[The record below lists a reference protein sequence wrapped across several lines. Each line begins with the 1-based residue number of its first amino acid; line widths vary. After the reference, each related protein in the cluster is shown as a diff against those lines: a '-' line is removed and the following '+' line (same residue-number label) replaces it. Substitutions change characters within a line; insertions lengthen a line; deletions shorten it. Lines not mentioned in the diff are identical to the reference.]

1 MHVSLHQIS
10 KRYGAV
16 VANDR
21 VDLEL
26 RSGEVM
32 ALLGENGA
40 GKSTLMKILYGFCQ
54 PDAGEIRI
62 DGSGARIDTPR
73 DAMERGIG
81 MVFQQFSLIPALS
94 VRENLALAH
103 PKTPWHIGRRASRC
117 ARGAQRL
124 RALAPEIDPDARVA
138 TLPVGQVQLVELAK
152 VLDLDVRLVILDE
165 PSAVLTPTEA
175 RRLWALVRG
184 LADAGVGVVL
194 ITHKL
199 ADVEACAD
207 RVTVMRR
214 GRVVLSEPNKDLT
227 RARLVTAMMGE
238 RAVGEARR
246 PDGAV
251 RGHTRIWVKGVTA
264 RGEAGAVHGID
275 LRIAGGEV
283 VGVAGV
289 AGNGQNILAD
299 VCAGVLPP
307 HAGEV
312 IVDGDV
318 LMPLH
323 LPGAAGSRVA
333 YIPEQPLR
341 NAVAPDL
348 SAAVNL
354 ALKRVRAL
362 PWFPR
367 KRDLRRDAAALMER
381 FDVRPPDPGVAVQTL
396 SGGNLQKLVIAREL
410 SRTPALV
417 VACYPTM
424 GLDLAAAAAVYEA
437 LFDLARRGSAVLWI
451 SEDLDDL
458 LRYAHRI
465 VVMFQGRVAAD
476 ADVAGLT
483 REQVGAWMTGA
494 GEAVE
499 AAA

>member
-10 KRYGAV
+10 KRFGAV
-16 VANDR
+16 VANDS

-40 GKSTLMKILYGFCQ
+40 GKSTLMKILYGFYQ
-54 PDAGEIRI
+54 ADAGEIRI
-62 DGSGARIDTPR
+62 DGSSVRVDTPR
-73 DAMERGIG
+73 QAMARGIG
-81 MVFQQFSLIPALS
+81 MVFQQFSLIPALT

-103 PKTPWHIGRRASRC
+103 PSTPWRIGRRASRC
-117 ARGAQRL
+117 LRGEARL
-124 RALAPEIDPDARVA
+124 RALAPEIDADARVSA
-138 TLPVGQVQLVELAK
+138 LPVGQVQLVELAK
-152 VLDLDVRLVILDE
+152 VLDLDARLVILDE

-175 RRLWALVRG
+175 RRLWTLVRA
-184 LADAGVGVVL
+184 LAGAGVGVVL

-214 GRVVLSEPNKDLT
+214 GRVVLSEPNQGLT
-227 RARLVTAMMGE
+227 RARLVAAMMGD
-238 RAVGEARR
+238 RSACEAQR
-246 PDGAV
+246 PDSTG
-251 RGHTRIWVKGVTA
+251 RSPTRVWVKGVSA
-264 RGEAGAVHGID
+264 RVEAGTVHAVD
-275 LRIAGGEV
+275 LRIGRGEV

-289 AGNGQNILAD
+289 AGNGQNVLAD
-299 VCAGVLPP
+299 VCAGVLAPDV
-307 HAGEV
+307 GEV
-312 IVDGDV
+312 IIDGDLLV
-318 LMPLH
+318 SPH
-323 LPGAAGSRVA
+323 QRRKRGSSVA

-341 NAVAPDL
+341 SALAPDL

-354 ALKRVRAL
+354 ALKRIHLL

-367 KRDLRRDAAALMER
+367 QHELRREAAALMQR
-381 FDVRPPDPGVAVQTL
+381 FDVRPPDPDVAVQTL

-410 SRTPALV
+410 SQAPALV

-424 GLDLAAAAAVYEA
+424 GLDLAATTAVYEA

-458 LRYAHRI
+458 MRYAHRI
-465 VVMFQGRVAAD
+465 VVMLQGRVAAEANAAAVSRD
-476 ADVAGLT
+476 QL
-483 REQVGAWMTGA
+483 GAWMTGA
-494 GEAVE
+494 SEAVE
-499 AAA
+499 VAA